1 MYMYPVLTSNPSEL
15 SPANT
20 NSTSTIAATTT
31 TMPRNRSAS
40 TASATSPPPPALIT
54 RGFQSLRRAH
64 RRLSNSSPS
73 SPIPSAAAASSQEN
87 NVQDAQQQ
95 QQQQATDM
103 TSPTRPS
110 AESAD
115 SGNGN
120 NNSSSLVRPRMRLV
134 PNVGISSRSFVFEI
148 IDREL
153 EPGVIYRIGRFSD
166 RNAQADRLSFKSKV
180 VSRNHA
186 ELWTET
192 GKVFIRD
199 IGSSSGT
206 FLNRIRL
213 SPPSHIS
220 QPHEVRDGDAIQLG
234 VDYQGGLEPIYRAV
248 RIRVE
253 LNRQTQNANS
263 PFTRTAFQQ
272 LRSHLI
278 GTNIPSSAG
287 SSPQQQQPSQ
297 AASPF
302 NNTNNNSD
310 LLVQPA
316 DLGLHREPTKV
327 HEHSNDLVADVS
339 NQVQLSEMMSRM
351 PTDMSRADIQE
362 CCICL
367 YAIAPF
373 QALFLAPCSHIFHF
387 KCLRPIV
394 FQNYPG
400 FSCPLCRSYFDLEA
414 SVAVEVDEVLDAINA
429 AKGLKEKQQ
438 QQSPKQSSISP
449 IDTVP
454 ELNEEEEDD
463 DEGEAQEEQQEEE
476 RVHSDG
482 DEHHLDTAEGSLR
495 PSSSIQSDLSS
506 DIEEGQ
512 PTSAAAA
519 AEEDVVVKTR
529 LEAPSSAND
538 NAATPPV
545 PFISIPEDEVAPSS
559 SSSAQAINVNSQH
572 SQNSFSG
579 RTASRGGEGLL
590 STTLV
595 GSPIFDTNVLPTTTD
610 SNA

>member
-1 MYMYPVLTSNPSEL
+1 MYPVLTSNPSEL
-15 SPANT
+15 SPTNT
-20 NSTSTIAATTT
+20 NSTSAASTTTATTT
-31 TMPRNRSAS
+31 TTNMPRNRSAS
-40 TASATSPPPPALIT
+40 TTSATSPPPPALIT

-73 SPIPSAAAASSQEN
+73 SPIPSAVSQEN
-87 NVQDAQQQ
+87 NTQQEQQQ
-95 QQQQATDM
+95 LTDM

-115 SGNGN
+115 SGNS
-120 NNSSSLVRPRMRLV
+120 NNSSSNVVRPRMRLV

-153 EPGVIYRIGRFSD
+153 EPSVIYRIGRFSD
-166 RNAQADRLSFKSKV
+166 RNAQTERLSFKSKV

-186 ELWTET
+186 ELWTEQ

-253 LNRQTQNANS
+253 LNRQTQNVNS

-278 GTNIPSSAG
+278 GTNIPSG
-287 SSPQQQQPSQ
+287 TSPQQPPQ
-297 AASPF
+297 AASPS
-302 NNTNNNSD
+302 NTNSD
-310 LLVQPA
+310 FLVQPA

-327 HEHSNDLVADVS
+327 HEHSNDMITDVS
-339 NQVQLSEMMSRM
+339 NQVQLSDMISRM

-373 QALFLAPCSHIFHF
+373 QALFIAPCSHIFHF

-414 SVAVEVDEVLDAINA
+414 SVAVEVDEVLDAINT
-429 AKGLKEKQQ
+429 AKDLKEKQQ
-438 QQSPKQSSISP
+438 QQSPKQSSLSP

-454 ELNEEEEDD
+454 ELNEEEE
-463 DEGEAQEEQQEEE
+463 EEAQEHEQEEEE
-476 RVHSDG
+476 RVPSGEDQ
-482 DEHHLDTAEGSLR
+482 HHLDTAEGSLR

-506 DIEEGQ
+506 DIEEEHPRE
-512 PTSAAAA
+512 PTSAAG
-519 AEEDVVVKTR
+519 DVVKTR

-538 NAATPPV
+538 NVATPPV
-545 PFISIPEDEVAPSS
+545 PFISIPEDEAAPASS
-559 SSSAQAINVNSQH
+559 SSPSPAQAINVNSNH
-572 SQNSFSG
+572 SQNFFGG
-579 RTASRGGEGLL
+579 RTTGRGGEGFL

-595 GSPIFDTNVLPTTTD
+595 GSPIFDTNVLPTSTD

>member
-1 MYMYPVLTSNPSEL
+1 MYPVLTSNPSDL
-15 SPANT
+15 SPTNT
-20 NSTSTIAATTT
+20 NSTTTSTTIN
-31 TMPRNRSAS
+31 MPRNRSAS
-40 TASATSPPPPALIT
+40 SASATSPPPPALIT

-73 SPIPSAAAASSQEN
+73 SPIPSSQETN
-87 NVQDAQQQ
+87 NASEVATSQQH
-95 QQQQATDM
+95 
-103 TSPTRPS
+103 PTENITNTFSRPS

-115 SGNGN
+115 SGNN
-120 NNSSSLVRPRMRLV
+120 NNSSNVVRPRMRLV

-166 RNAQADRLSFKSKV
+166 RNALSDRLSFKSKV

-186 ELWTET
+186 ELWTEQ
-192 GKVFIRD
+192 GKVYLRD

-253 LNRQTQNANS
+253 LNRQAQNSNS

-278 GTNIPSSAG
+278 GTNVPPTSG
-287 SSPQQQQPSQ
+287 PQQQQTQ
-297 AASPF
+297 ASPSSS
-302 NNTNNNSD
+302 NSND
-310 LLVQPA
+310 VLVQPA

-327 HEHSNDLVADVS
+327 HEHSNDIVVAAASDCP
-339 NQVQLSEMMSRM
+339 NQVPLSEMMSRM

-373 QALFLAPCSHIFHF
+373 QALFIAPCSHIFHF

-414 SVAVEVDEVLDAINA
+414 SVAVEVDEVLEAINA
-429 AKGLKEKQQ
+429 AKDLQEKQQQQQQ
-438 QQSPKQSSISP
+438 QQSPKQSAISP

-454 ELNEEEEDD
+454 ELNEDEED
-463 DEGEAQEEQQEEE
+463 EEDRNEE
-476 RVHSDG
+476 VD
-482 DEHHLDTAEGSLR
+482 HHLDTAEGSLH

-506 DIEEGQ
+506 DIDENHAE
-512 PTSAAAA
+512 SAAAD
-519 AEEDVVVKTR
+519 DVVVKTR
-529 LEAPSSAND
+529 LGASSTTTTD
-538 NAATPPV
+538 NTMTPPV
-545 PFISIPEDEVAPSS
+545 PFISVPEDEVATTTSS
-559 SSSAQAINVNSQH
+559 SSSSPSQAINVNTNRHRLQA
-572 SQNSFSG
+572 FG
-579 RTASRGGEGLL
+579 RTNPSGETLL

-595 GSPIFDTNVLPTTTD
+595 ESPIFDTNVLPTSTD